1 MNKKKRRLRA
11 ILIALLV
18 PVLGFIGT
26 VIVLGM
32 QRAMRYEAPEIEQAG
47 QAVHAVPTPTP
58 KPKPS
63 PGSTAARPALSET
76 LNLLLIGV
84 DDVYGVDEESRGN
97 ADGVI
102 IATINPHTREL
113 IFTSFMRDTR
123 VRVQDRGY
131 DKVTNVFHTG
141 GVELLMEVLDQNP
154 QQLLSIRGIART
166 KLKTIVA
173 SYEETKA
180 LSDLMIYLAP
190 FGISMKKAAMIKE
203 EFGDQ
208 SLQIVKTD
216 PFQLC
221 RIKGFGFM
229 TVDSIARKTKV
240 SLKHPMRYAGAINYV
255 LDEARVSGHLFLS
268 VDETVGRC
276 YDLLNSDC
284 EAEVVSEGEIRQAI
298 SNERLESRIYVEG
311 TRVYLSYE
319 RMCEVKAAK
328 RIVSMILQE
337 DFEEIYD
344 LDEKIDQAEQT
355 LKQKLAPS
363 QRKAVKLCL
372 SHPISIMTGGPGSGK
387 TTTLRFIL
395 DIYKK
400 EYPSNEILL
409 AAPTGR
415 ASRRMAEQ
423 TGMFA
428 STLHSA
434 LGLITDEESPLNDTE
449 LLPADLIVVDEF
461 SMVDMRLA
469 YILLERIKPGA
480 QLLIVG
486 DADQLPSVGAGNV
499 LREMIRSEKVPTAV
513 LDTIFRQ
520 ASNSRI
526 IVNAHAIN
534 HNDTHLQYGDDFQML
549 EVQNAEDAAQMV
561 VKNYLQE
568 VSQHG
573 LENVQILSPFRKRGA
588 VASNA
593 LNETIR
599 DLVNPASKRKMELK
613 CGSRVFRVGDRIMQ
627 TANRNGVS
635 NGDVGLITGMV
646 KVDDEVFVD
655 IRLLDGRE
663 LRYSKDMM
671 EDVEFSYCLTIHKS
685 QGQEYPVIIVP
696 LLKEHYIMLR
706 RNLLYTAVTR
716 AKAKVILIGQRQ
728 AVYIAIHKCDVG
740 QRNTVL
746 ADRIVAYYN
755 REMSKRVA

>member
-1 MNKKKRRLRA
+1 MLCRFDRA
-11 ILIALLV
+11 IFQSDNGYCVFSYSTQDESVPKEARKNSFFSDDKIHFTAVGYHLV
-18 PVLGFIGT
+18 STNVVEVELDGNWEQSKHGLQLSVTTCKQIVPTDQAGVLAYLSSGIIKG
-26 VIVLGM
+26 VG
-32 QRAMRYEAPEIEQAG
+32 PEIAK
-47 QAVHAVPTPTP
+47 AIV
-58 KPKPS
+58 
-63 PGSTAARPALSET
+63 ARF
-76 LNLLLIGV
+76 G
-84 DDVYGVDEESRGN
+84 
-97 ADGVI
+97 
-102 IATINPHTREL
+102 
-113 IFTSFMRDTR
+113 
-123 VRVQDRGY
+123 
-131 DKVTNVFHTG
+131 DKT
-141 GVELLMEVLDQNP
+141 MEVLEKNP
-154 QQLLSIRGIART
+154 QQLLSIRGIAKT
-166 KLKTIVA
+166 KLKSIIA

-190 FGISMKKAAMIKE
+190 FGVSMKKAAMIKE

-221 RIKGFGFM
+221 KIKGFGFM

-284 EAEVVSEGEIRQAI
+284 EAEVVSEEEIRQAI

-337 DFEEIYD
+337 DFDEIFD

-363 QRKAVKLCL
+363 QRNAVKVCL

-423 TGMFA
+423 TGISA

-526 IVNAHAIN
+526 IINAHAIN

-549 EVQNAEDAAQMV
+549 EVQNAEDAAQLV

-568 VSQHG
+568 VSQYG

-635 NGDVGLITGMV
+635 NGDVGLITGME
-646 KVDDEVFVD
+646 KADDEVFVD

-746 ADRIVAYYN
+746 ADRIVAYFN

>member
-1 MNKKKRRLRA
+1 MLCRFDRA
-11 ILIALLV
+11 IFQSDNGYCVFSYSTQDESVPKEARKNSFFSDDKIHFTAVGYHLV
-18 PVLGFIGT
+18 STNVVEAELDGTWEQSKHGLQLSVTTCKQIVPTDQAGVLAYLSSGIIKG
-26 VIVLGM
+26 VG
-32 QRAMRYEAPEIEQAG
+32 PEIAKAIVAKFG
-47 QAVHAVPTPTP
+47 
-58 KPKPS
+58 
-63 PGSTAARPALSET
+63 
-76 LNLLLIGV
+76 
-84 DDVYGVDEESRGN
+84 
-97 ADGVI
+97 
-102 IATINPHTREL
+102 
-113 IFTSFMRDTR
+113 
-123 VRVQDRGY
+123 
-131 DKVTNVFHTG
+131 DKT
-141 GVELLMEVLDQNP
+141 MEVLDQNP
-154 QQLLSIRGIART
+154 QQLLSIRGIAKT

-190 FGISMKKAAMIKE
+190 FGVSMKKAAMIKE

-549 EVQNAEDAAQMV
+549 EVQNAEDAAQLV

-663 LRYSKDMM
+663 LRYSKEMM

-716 AKAKVILIGQRQ
+716 AKSKVILIGQRQ

-746 ADRIVAYYN
+746 ADRIVAYFN

>member
-1 MNKKKRRLRA
+1 MLCRFDRA
-11 ILIALLV
+11 IFQSDNGYCVFSYSTQDESVPKEARKNTFFSDDKIHFTAVGYHLV
-18 PVLGFIGT
+18 STNVVEVELDGTWEQSKHGLQLSVTTCKQIVPTDQAGVLAYLSSGIIKG
-26 VIVLGM
+26 VG
-32 QRAMRYEAPEIEQAG
+32 PEIAKAIVAKFG
-47 QAVHAVPTPTP
+47 
-58 KPKPS
+58 
-63 PGSTAARPALSET
+63 
-76 LNLLLIGV
+76 
-84 DDVYGVDEESRGN
+84 
-97 ADGVI
+97 
-102 IATINPHTREL
+102 
-113 IFTSFMRDTR
+113 
-123 VRVQDRGY
+123 
-131 DKVTNVFHTG
+131 DKT
-141 GVELLMEVLDQNP
+141 MEVLDQNP

-190 FGISMKKAAMIKE
+190 FGVSMKKAAMIKE

-549 EVQNAEDAAQMV
+549 EVQNAEDAAQLV

-746 ADRIVAYYN
+746 ADRIVASYN

>member
-1 MNKKKRRLRA
+1 MLCRFDRA
-11 ILIALLV
+11 IFQSDNGYCVFSYSTQDESVPKEARKNSFFSDDKIHFTAVGYHLV
-18 PVLGFIGT
+18 STNVVEVELDGNWEQSKHGLQLSVTTCRQIVPTDQAGVLAYLSSGIIKG
-26 VIVLGM
+26 VG
-32 QRAMRYEAPEIEQAG
+32 PEIAK
-47 QAVHAVPTPTP
+47 AIV
-58 KPKPS
+58 
-63 PGSTAARPALSET
+63 ARF
-76 LNLLLIGV
+76 G
-84 DDVYGVDEESRGN
+84 
-97 ADGVI
+97 
-102 IATINPHTREL
+102 
-113 IFTSFMRDTR
+113 
-123 VRVQDRGY
+123 
-131 DKVTNVFHTG
+131 DKT
-141 GVELLMEVLDQNP
+141 MEVLEKNP
-154 QQLLSIRGIART
+154 QQLLSIRGIAKT
-166 KLKTIVA
+166 KLKSIIA

-190 FGISMKKAAMIKE
+190 FGVSMKKAAMIKE

-221 RIKGFGFM
+221 KIKGFGFM

-284 EAEVVSEGEIRQAI
+284 EAEVVSEEEIRQAI

-423 TGMFA
+423 TGMSA

-526 IVNAHAIN
+526 IINAHAIN

-549 EVQNAEDAAQMV
+549 EVQNAEDAAQLV

-568 VSQHG
+568 VSQYG

-635 NGDVGLITGMV
+635 NGDVGLITGME
-646 KVDDEVFVD
+646 KADDEVFVD

>member
-1 MNKKKRRLRA
+1 MLCRFDRA
-11 ILIALLV
+11 IFQSDNGYCVFSYSTQDESVPKEARKNSFFNDDKIHFTAVGYHLV
-18 PVLGFIGT
+18 STNVVEVELDGTWEQSKHGLQMSVTTCKQIVPTDQAGVLAYLSSGIIKG
-26 VIVLGM
+26 VG
-32 QRAMRYEAPEIEQAG
+32 PEIAKAIVAKFG
-47 QAVHAVPTPTP
+47 
-58 KPKPS
+58 
-63 PGSTAARPALSET
+63 
-76 LNLLLIGV
+76 
-84 DDVYGVDEESRGN
+84 
-97 ADGVI
+97 
-102 IATINPHTREL
+102 
-113 IFTSFMRDTR
+113 
-123 VRVQDRGY
+123 
-131 DKVTNVFHTG
+131 DKT
-141 GVELLMEVLDQNP
+141 MEVLDQNP

-190 FGISMKKAAMIKE
+190 FGVSMKKAAMIKE

-344 LDEKIDQAEQT
+344 LDEKIDQAEQM

-549 EVQNAEDAAQMV
+549 EVQNAEDAAQLV

>member
-1 MNKKKRRLRA
+1 MLCRFDRA
-11 ILIALLV
+11 IFQSDNGYCVFSYSTQDESVPKEARKNTFFSDDKIHFTAVGYHLV
-18 PVLGFIGT
+18 STNVVEVELDGTWEQSKHGLQLSVTTCKQIVPTDQAGVLAYLSSGIIKG
-26 VIVLGM
+26 VG
-32 QRAMRYEAPEIEQAG
+32 PEIAKAIVAKFG
-47 QAVHAVPTPTP
+47 
-58 KPKPS
+58 
-63 PGSTAARPALSET
+63 
-76 LNLLLIGV
+76 
-84 DDVYGVDEESRGN
+84 
-97 ADGVI
+97 
-102 IATINPHTREL
+102 
-113 IFTSFMRDTR
+113 
-123 VRVQDRGY
+123 
-131 DKVTNVFHTG
+131 DKT
-141 GVELLMEVLDQNP
+141 MEVLDQNP

-166 KLKTIVA
+166 KLKTIIA

-190 FGISMKKAAMIKE
+190 FGVSMKKAAMIKE
-203 EFGDQ
+203 KFGDQ

-423 TGMFA
+423 TGMFS

-549 EVQNAEDAAQMV
+549 EVQNAEDAAQLV

>member
-1 MNKKKRRLRA
+1 MLCRFDRA
-11 ILIALLV
+11 IFQSDNGYCVFSYSTQDESVPKEARKNSFFSDDKIHFTAVGYHLV
-18 PVLGFIGT
+18 STNVVEVELDGTWEQSKHGLQLSVTTCKQIVPTDQAGVLAYLSSGIIKG
-26 VIVLGM
+26 VG
-32 QRAMRYEAPEIEQAG
+32 PEIAKAIVAKFG
-47 QAVHAVPTPTP
+47 
-58 KPKPS
+58 
-63 PGSTAARPALSET
+63 
-76 LNLLLIGV
+76 
-84 DDVYGVDEESRGN
+84 
-97 ADGVI
+97 
-102 IATINPHTREL
+102 
-113 IFTSFMRDTR
+113 
-123 VRVQDRGY
+123 
-131 DKVTNVFHTG
+131 DKT
-141 GVELLMEVLDQNP
+141 MEVLDQNP

-190 FGISMKKAAMIKE
+190 FGVSMKKAAMIKE

-400 EYPSNEILL
+400 EHPSNEILL

-526 IVNAHAIN
+526 IINAHAIN

-549 EVQNAEDAAQMV
+549 EVQNAEDAAQLV

-635 NGDVGLITGMV
+635 NGDVGLITGMERA
-646 KVDDEVFVD
+646 DDEVFVD

>member
-1 MNKKKRRLRA
+1 MLCRFDRA
-11 ILIALLV
+11 IFQSDNGYCVFSYSTQDESVPKEARKNSFFSDDKIHFNAVGYHLV
-18 PVLGFIGT
+18 STNVVEVELDGNWEQSKHGLQLSVTTCKQIVPTDQAGVLAYLSSGIIKG
-26 VIVLGM
+26 VG
-32 QRAMRYEAPEIEQAG
+32 PEIAKAIVAKFG
-47 QAVHAVPTPTP
+47 
-58 KPKPS
+58 
-63 PGSTAARPALSET
+63 
-76 LNLLLIGV
+76 
-84 DDVYGVDEESRGN
+84 
-97 ADGVI
+97 
-102 IATINPHTREL
+102 
-113 IFTSFMRDTR
+113 
-123 VRVQDRGY
+123 
-131 DKVTNVFHTG
+131 DKT
-141 GVELLMEVLDQNP
+141 MEVLEKTP
-154 QQLLSIRGIART
+154 QQLLSIRGIAKT
-166 KLKTIVA
+166 KLKSIIA

-190 FGISMKKAAMIKE
+190 FGVSMKKAAMIKE

-549 EVQNAEDAAQMV
+549 EVQNAEDAAQLV
-561 VKNYLQE
+561 VKNYLEE

>member
-1 MNKKKRRLRA
+1 MRRIDYA
-11 ILIALLV
+11 
-18 PVLGFIGT
+18 
-26 VIVLGM
+26 
-32 QRAMRYEAPEIEQAG
+32 
-47 QAVHAVPTPTP
+47 
-58 KPKPS
+58 
-63 PGSTAARPALSET
+63 
-76 LNLLLIGV
+76 
-84 DDVYGVDEESRGN
+84 
-97 ADGVI
+97 
-102 IATINPHTREL
+102 
-113 IFTSFMRDTR
+113 
-123 VRVQDRGY
+123 
-131 DKVTNVFHTG
+131 
-141 GVELLMEVLDQNP
+141 
-154 QQLLSIRGIART
+154 
-166 KLKTIVA
+166 
-173 SYEETKA
+173 YEETKA

-190 FGISMKKAAMIKE
+190 FGVSMKKAAMIKE

-284 EAEVVSEGEIRQAI
+284 ESEVVSEGEIRQAI

-526 IVNAHAIN
+526 IINAHAIN

-549 EVQNAEDAAQMV
+549 EVQNAEDAAQLV

-568 VSQHG
+568 VSQYG

-635 NGDVGLITGMV
+635 NGDVGLITGME
-646 KVDDEVFVD
+646 KADDEVFVD

>member
-1 MNKKKRRLRA
+1 MLCRFDRA
-11 ILIALLV
+11 IFQSDNGYCVFSYSTQDESVPKEARKNTFFSDDKIHFTAVGYHLV
-18 PVLGFIGT
+18 STNVVEVELDGTWEQSKHGLQLSVTTCKQIVPTDQAGVLAYLSSGIIKG
-26 VIVLGM
+26 VG
-32 QRAMRYEAPEIEQAG
+32 PEIAKAIVAKFG
-47 QAVHAVPTPTP
+47 
-58 KPKPS
+58 
-63 PGSTAARPALSET
+63 
-76 LNLLLIGV
+76 
-84 DDVYGVDEESRGN
+84 
-97 ADGVI
+97 
-102 IATINPHTREL
+102 
-113 IFTSFMRDTR
+113 
-123 VRVQDRGY
+123 
-131 DKVTNVFHTG
+131 DKT
-141 GVELLMEVLDQNP
+141 MEVLDQNP

-190 FGISMKKAAMIKE
+190 FGVSMKKAAMIKE

-298 SNERLESRIYVEG
+298 SNEKLESRIYVEG

-434 LGLITDEESPLNDTE
+434 LGLITDEESTLNDTE

-549 EVQNAEDAAQMV
+549 EVQNAEDAAQLV

>member
-1 MNKKKRRLRA
+1 MLCRFDRA
-11 ILIALLV
+11 IFQSDNGYCVFSYSTQDESVPKEARKNSFFSDDKIHFTAVGYHLV
-18 PVLGFIGT
+18 STNVVEAELDGTWEQSKHGLQLSVTTCKQIVPTDQAGVLAYLSSGIIKG
-26 VIVLGM
+26 VG
-32 QRAMRYEAPEIEQAG
+32 PEIAKAIVAKFG
-47 QAVHAVPTPTP
+47 
-58 KPKPS
+58 
-63 PGSTAARPALSET
+63 
-76 LNLLLIGV
+76 
-84 DDVYGVDEESRGN
+84 
-97 ADGVI
+97 
-102 IATINPHTREL
+102 
-113 IFTSFMRDTR
+113 
-123 VRVQDRGY
+123 
-131 DKVTNVFHTG
+131 DKT
-141 GVELLMEVLDQNP
+141 MEVLDQNP

-190 FGISMKKAAMIKE
+190 FGVSMKKAAMIKE

-549 EVQNAEDAAQMV
+549 EVQNAEDAAQLV

>member
-1 MNKKKRRLRA
+1 MICRFDRA
-11 ILIALLV
+11 IFQSDNGYCVFSYSTQDESVPKEARKNSFFSDDKIHFTAVGYHLV
-18 PVLGFIGT
+18 STNVVEAELDGTWEKSKHGLQLSVTTCKQIVPTDQAGVLAYLSSGIIKG
-26 VIVLGM
+26 VG
-32 QRAMRYEAPEIEQAG
+32 PEIAK
-47 QAVHAVPTPTP
+47 AIV
-58 KPKPS
+58 
-63 PGSTAARPALSET
+63 ARF
-76 LNLLLIGV
+76 G
-84 DDVYGVDEESRGN
+84 
-97 ADGVI
+97 
-102 IATINPHTREL
+102 
-113 IFTSFMRDTR
+113 
-123 VRVQDRGY
+123 
-131 DKVTNVFHTG
+131 DKT
-141 GVELLMEVLDQNP
+141 MEVLDQNP
-154 QQLLSIRGIART
+154 QQLLSIRGIAKT

-190 FGISMKKAAMIKE
+190 FGVSMKKAAMIKE

-337 DFEEIYD
+337 DFGEIYD

-526 IVNAHAIN
+526 IINAHAIN

-549 EVQNAEDAAQMV
+549 EVQNAEDAAQLV

-635 NGDVGLITGMV
+635 NGDVGLITGME
-646 KVDDEVFVD
+646 KADDEVFVD

>member
-1 MNKKKRRLRA
+1 MLCRFDRA
-11 ILIALLV
+11 IFQSDNGYCVFSYSTQDESVPKEARKNSFFSDDKIHFTAVGYHLV
-18 PVLGFIGT
+18 STNVVEVELDGTWEQSKHGLQLSVTTCKQIVPTDQAGVLAYLSSGIIKG
-26 VIVLGM
+26 VG
-32 QRAMRYEAPEIEQAG
+32 PEIAKAIVAKFG
-47 QAVHAVPTPTP
+47 
-58 KPKPS
+58 
-63 PGSTAARPALSET
+63 
-76 LNLLLIGV
+76 
-84 DDVYGVDEESRGN
+84 
-97 ADGVI
+97 
-102 IATINPHTREL
+102 
-113 IFTSFMRDTR
+113 
-123 VRVQDRGY
+123 
-131 DKVTNVFHTG
+131 DKT
-141 GVELLMEVLDQNP
+141 MEVLDQNP
-154 QQLLSIRGIART
+154 QQLLSIRGIAKT

-190 FGISMKKAAMIKE
+190 FGVSMKKAAMIKE

-276 YDLLNSDC
+276 YDLLNTDC

-549 EVQNAEDAAQMV
+549 EVQNAEDAAQLV

>member
-1 MNKKKRRLRA
+1 MLCRFDRA
-11 ILIALLV
+11 IFQSDNGYCVFSYSTQDESVPKEARKNTFFSDDKIHFTAVGYHLV
-18 PVLGFIGT
+18 STNVVEVELDGTWEQSKHGLQLSVTTCKQIVPTDQAGVLAYLSSGIIKG
-26 VIVLGM
+26 VG
-32 QRAMRYEAPEIEQAG
+32 PEIAKAIVAKFG
-47 QAVHAVPTPTP
+47 
-58 KPKPS
+58 
-63 PGSTAARPALSET
+63 
-76 LNLLLIGV
+76 
-84 DDVYGVDEESRGN
+84 
-97 ADGVI
+97 
-102 IATINPHTREL
+102 
-113 IFTSFMRDTR
+113 
-123 VRVQDRGY
+123 
-131 DKVTNVFHTG
+131 DKT
-141 GVELLMEVLDQNP
+141 MEVLDQNP

-190 FGISMKKAAMIKE
+190 FGVSMKKAAMIKE
-203 EFGDQ
+203 KFGDQ

-549 EVQNAEDAAQMV
+549 EVQNAEDAAQLV

>member
-1 MNKKKRRLRA
+1 MICRFDRA
-11 ILIALLV
+11 IFQSDNGYCVFSYSTQDESVPKEARKNSFFSDDKIHFTAVGYHLV
-18 PVLGFIGT
+18 STNVVEAELDGTWEKSKHGLQLSVTTCKQIVPTDQAGVLAYLSSGIIKG
-26 VIVLGM
+26 VG
-32 QRAMRYEAPEIEQAG
+32 PEIAKAIVAKFG
-47 QAVHAVPTPTP
+47 
-58 KPKPS
+58 
-63 PGSTAARPALSET
+63 
-76 LNLLLIGV
+76 
-84 DDVYGVDEESRGN
+84 
-97 ADGVI
+97 
-102 IATINPHTREL
+102 
-113 IFTSFMRDTR
+113 
-123 VRVQDRGY
+123 
-131 DKVTNVFHTG
+131 DKT
-141 GVELLMEVLDQNP
+141 MEVLDQNP
-154 QQLLSIRGIART
+154 QQLLSIRGIAKT

-190 FGISMKKAAMIKE
+190 FGVSMKKAAMIKE

-298 SNERLESRIYVEG
+298 SNERLASRIYVEG

-337 DFEEIYD
+337 DFEEIYG

-423 TGMFA
+423 TGMSA

-434 LGLITDEESPLNDTE
+434 LGLITDEESPLNDTD

-526 IVNAHAIN
+526 IINAHAIN

-549 EVQNAEDAAQMV
+549 EVQNAEDAAQLV

-613 CGSRVFRVGDRIMQ
+613 CGSRIFRVGDRIMQ

>member
-1 MNKKKRRLRA
+1 MLCRFDRA
-11 ILIALLV
+11 IFQSDNGYCVFSYSTQDESVPKEARKNSFFSDDKIHFTAVGYHLV
-18 PVLGFIGT
+18 STNVVEVELDGNWEQSKHGLQLSVTTCKQIVPTDQAGVLAYLSSGIIKG
-26 VIVLGM
+26 VG
-32 QRAMRYEAPEIEQAG
+32 PEIAK
-47 QAVHAVPTPTP
+47 AIV
-58 KPKPS
+58 
-63 PGSTAARPALSET
+63 ARF
-76 LNLLLIGV
+76 G
-84 DDVYGVDEESRGN
+84 
-97 ADGVI
+97 
-102 IATINPHTREL
+102 
-113 IFTSFMRDTR
+113 
-123 VRVQDRGY
+123 
-131 DKVTNVFHTG
+131 DKT
-141 GVELLMEVLDQNP
+141 MEVLEKNP
-154 QQLLSIRGIART
+154 QQLLSIRGIAKT
-166 KLKTIVA
+166 KLKSIIA

-190 FGISMKKAAMIKE
+190 FGVSMKKAAMIKE

-221 RIKGFGFM
+221 KIKGFGFM

-284 EAEVVSEGEIRQAI
+284 EAEVVSEEEIRQAI

-337 DFEEIYD
+337 DFDEIFD

-363 QRKAVKLCL
+363 QRNAVKVCL

-423 TGMFA
+423 TGISA

-513 LDTIFRQ
+513 LDTVFRQ

-526 IVNAHAIN
+526 IINAHAIN

-549 EVQNAEDAAQMV
+549 EVQNAEDAAQLV

-568 VSQHG
+568 VSQYG

-635 NGDVGLITGMV
+635 NGDVGLITGME
-646 KVDDEVFVD
+646 KADDEVFVD

>member
-1 MNKKKRRLRA
+1 MLCRFDRA
-11 ILIALLV
+11 IFQSDNGYCVFSYSTQDESVPKEARKNSFFSDDKIHFTAVGYHLV
-18 PVLGFIGT
+18 STNVVEAELDGNWEKSKHGLQLSVTTCKQIVPTDQAGVLAYLSSGIIKG
-26 VIVLGM
+26 VG
-32 QRAMRYEAPEIEQAG
+32 PEIAK
-47 QAVHAVPTPTP
+47 AIV
-58 KPKPS
+58 
-63 PGSTAARPALSET
+63 ARF
-76 LNLLLIGV
+76 G
-84 DDVYGVDEESRGN
+84 
-97 ADGVI
+97 
-102 IATINPHTREL
+102 
-113 IFTSFMRDTR
+113 
-123 VRVQDRGY
+123 
-131 DKVTNVFHTG
+131 DKT
-141 GVELLMEVLDQNP
+141 MEVLDQNP
-154 QQLLSIRGIART
+154 QQLLSIRGIAKT

-190 FGISMKKAAMIKE
+190 FGVSMKKAAMIKE

-216 PFQLC
+216 PFLLC

-400 EYPSNEILL
+400 EHPSNEILL

-415 ASRRMAEQ
+415 ASRRMADQ

-526 IVNAHAIN
+526 IINAHAIN

-549 EVQNAEDAAQMV
+549 EVQNAEDAAQLV

-593 LNETIR
+593 QNETIR
-599 DLVNPASKRKMELK
+599 DLVNPARKRKMELK

-635 NGDVGLITGMV
+635 NGDVGLITGME
-646 KVDDEVFVD
+646 KADDEVFVD

>member
-1 MNKKKRRLRA
+1 MLCRFDRA
-11 ILIALLV
+11 IFQSDNGYCVFSYSTQDESVPKEARKNSFFSDDKIHFTAVGYHLV
-18 PVLGFIGT
+18 STNVVEAELDGTWEQSKHGLQLSVTTCKQIVPTDQAGVLAYLSSGIIKG
-26 VIVLGM
+26 VG
-32 QRAMRYEAPEIEQAG
+32 PEIAKAIVAKFG
-47 QAVHAVPTPTP
+47 
-58 KPKPS
+58 
-63 PGSTAARPALSET
+63 
-76 LNLLLIGV
+76 
-84 DDVYGVDEESRGN
+84 
-97 ADGVI
+97 
-102 IATINPHTREL
+102 
-113 IFTSFMRDTR
+113 
-123 VRVQDRGY
+123 
-131 DKVTNVFHTG
+131 DKT
-141 GVELLMEVLDQNP
+141 MEVLDQNP
-154 QQLLSIRGIART
+154 QQLLSIRGIAKT

-190 FGISMKKAAMIKE
+190 FGVSMKKAAMIKE

-549 EVQNAEDAAQMV
+549 EVQNAEDAAQLV

-573 LENVQILSPFRKRGA
+573 LENVQILSPFRKRGS

-599 DLVNPASKRKMELK
+599 DLVNPASMRKMELK

-635 NGDVGLITGMV
+635 NGDVGLITGME
-646 KVDDEVFVD
+646 KEDDEVFVD

>member
-1 MNKKKRRLRA
+1 MLCRFDRA
-11 ILIALLV
+11 IFQSDNGYCVFSYSTQDESVPKEARKNSFFSDDKIHFTAVGYHLV
-18 PVLGFIGT
+18 STNVVEVELDGTWEQSKHGLQLSVTTCKQIVPTDQAGVLAYLSSGIIKG
-26 VIVLGM
+26 VG
-32 QRAMRYEAPEIEQAG
+32 PEIAKAIVAKFG
-47 QAVHAVPTPTP
+47 D
-58 KPKPS
+58 K
-63 PGSTAARPALSET
+63 
-76 LNLLLIGV
+76 
-84 DDVYGVDEESRGN
+84 
-97 ADGVI
+97 
-102 IATINPHTREL
+102 TI
-113 IFTSFMRDTR
+113 
-123 VRVQDRGY
+123 
-131 DKVTNVFHTG
+131 
-141 GVELLMEVLDQNP
+141 EVLDQNP

-190 FGISMKKAAMIKE
+190 FGVSMKKAAMIKE

-549 EVQNAEDAAQMV
+549 EVQNAEDAAQLV

>member
-1 MNKKKRRLRA
+1 MLCRFDRA
-11 ILIALLV
+11 IFQSDNGYCVFSYSTQDESVPKEARKNSFFSDDKIHFTAVGYHLV
-18 PVLGFIGT
+18 STNVVEVELDGNWEKSKHGLQLSVTTCKQIVPTDQAGVLAYLSSGIIKG
-26 VIVLGM
+26 VG
-32 QRAMRYEAPEIEQAG
+32 PEIAKAIVAKFG
-47 QAVHAVPTPTP
+47 
-58 KPKPS
+58 
-63 PGSTAARPALSET
+63 
-76 LNLLLIGV
+76 
-84 DDVYGVDEESRGN
+84 
-97 ADGVI
+97 
-102 IATINPHTREL
+102 
-113 IFTSFMRDTR
+113 
-123 VRVQDRGY
+123 
-131 DKVTNVFHTG
+131 DKT
-141 GVELLMEVLDQNP
+141 MEILDQNP
-154 QQLLSIRGIART
+154 QQLLSIRGIAKT

-190 FGISMKKAAMIKE
+190 FGVSMKKAAMIKE

-549 EVQNAEDAAQMV
+549 EVQNAEDAAQLV

>member
-1 MNKKKRRLRA
+1 MLCRFDRA
-11 ILIALLV
+11 IFQSDNGYCVFSYSTQDESVPKEARKNTFFSDDKIHFTAVGYHLV
-18 PVLGFIGT
+18 STNVVEVELDGTWEQSKHGLQLSVTTCKQIVPTDQAGVLAYLSSGIIKG
-26 VIVLGM
+26 VG
-32 QRAMRYEAPEIEQAG
+32 PEIAKAIVAKFG
-47 QAVHAVPTPTP
+47 
-58 KPKPS
+58 
-63 PGSTAARPALSET
+63 
-76 LNLLLIGV
+76 
-84 DDVYGVDEESRGN
+84 
-97 ADGVI
+97 
-102 IATINPHTREL
+102 
-113 IFTSFMRDTR
+113 
-123 VRVQDRGY
+123 
-131 DKVTNVFHTG
+131 DKT
-141 GVELLMEVLDQNP
+141 MEVLDQNP

-190 FGISMKKAAMIKE
+190 FGVSMKKAAMIKE

-549 EVQNAEDAAQMV
+549 EVQNAEDAAQLV
-561 VKNYLQE
+561 VKNYLKE

>member
-1 MNKKKRRLRA
+1 MLCRFDRA
-11 ILIALLV
+11 IFQSDNGYCVFSYSTQDESVPKEARKNTFFSDDKIHFTAVGYHLV
-18 PVLGFIGT
+18 STNVVEVELDGTWEQSKHGLQLSVTTCKQIVPTDQAGVLAYLSSGIIKG
-26 VIVLGM
+26 VG
-32 QRAMRYEAPEIEQAG
+32 PEIAKAIVAKFG
-47 QAVHAVPTPTP
+47 
-58 KPKPS
+58 
-63 PGSTAARPALSET
+63 
-76 LNLLLIGV
+76 
-84 DDVYGVDEESRGN
+84 
-97 ADGVI
+97 
-102 IATINPHTREL
+102 
-113 IFTSFMRDTR
+113 
-123 VRVQDRGY
+123 
-131 DKVTNVFHTG
+131 DKT
-141 GVELLMEVLDQNP
+141 MEVLDQNP

-190 FGISMKKAAMIKE
+190 FGVSMKKVAMIKE

-549 EVQNAEDAAQMV
+549 EVQNAEDAAQLV

-613 CGSRVFRVGDRIMQ
+613 CGSRIFRVGDRIMQ